1 MSPQSLHTA
10 WVQCRSRLPII
21 AMPEPIR
28 LSKRVM
34 ELANCSRREAEQYIM
49 GGRVLVD
56 DKVVDAPQLIVET
69 QRVVLS
75 PDARLAAPEPAT
87 LLVHKPA
94 GAVADLPTIQ
104 PRLGMD
110 TQCDGDETKH
120 AGAAGRKRV
129 W

>member
-1 MSPQSLHTA
+1 MSPQSLHMA

-49 GGRVLVD
+49 GGWVLVD
-56 DKVVDAPQLIVET
+56 DKVVDAPQLIVVK

-75 PDARLAAPEPAT
+75 PAAPLPPPPPPPLLLPPPPHPRPAT
-87 LLVHKPA
+87 P
-94 GAVADLPTIQ
+94 PTP
-104 PRLGMD
+104 PRP
-110 TQCDGDETKH
+110 H
-120 AGAAGRKRV
+120 PPPPPPPPPP
-129 W
+129 